1 MKRPMRALIPFVA
14 IVLLAAACSGGDD
27 DSTEIADTGGT
38 AGGGDAATATVADIA
53 TATTQLAPDD
63 AGLQI
68 DRGGE
73 INIGIV
79 AESTGWY
86 PPSAETSFSAGFLVM
101 DALYDRWFEQT
112 GSGEII
118 PMIAAERATPNDD
131 ASQWTMKIR
140 PGILFHDGTAV
151 NAAAAVDMVAQWK
164 EGPFGSNV
172 TIDTAEALD
181 EYTIEYTLIAPDP
194 AFEQSLAGVSTG
206 AVFSPTAGRAFGPE
220 DSVEH
225 PVGTGPFM
233 FESWTRDSEMVVVRN
248 PSYWRSAPDGGT
260 LPYLD
265 RIRFRVLPDGTARRA
280 SLEAGDLQITTQ
292 GGPDGGEAL
301 VQAGFVPYEY
311 IGNGAALNIYNTA
324 VAPFDDVRMR
334 RAAAYALDPEQANAL
349 RPANLSGVNVVRT
362 QYFSTTSQWYD
373 EAAGADYA
381 VFDLDEAVRLY
392 DEYINDPARSDGRAV
407 GEPVSFVYDC
417 TTEPVNLDTAQL
429 FQQEWSDIG
438 MDVEIRTTEQAA
450 YITKVVG
457 TESEPLFQGDFQIGC
472 WADGNEEDPLQIF
485 RTRYGANEVLNWT
498 NYNTPEIDA
507 QIEILRGIDP
517 DARKAA
523 AAEISRI
530 TAEAMTVDWWSSGS
544 NLVLAVPELRGLE
557 TYTFP
562 DGEVGTRR
570 SGGRVWWHE
579 VWLEGAQPLTDIP
592 TGFVPIPEVPV
603 TTTTTLPPEPE
614 TGGPRDDV
622 LAAMPAPPAG
632 LTLGNTDPPLADL
645 CPGITVLDGI
655 APISATSQ
663 SYTGDP
669 TLGPFAAVNIY
680 ELAPGEVDTIIG
692 RYDQAVTDCAEYSTT
707 VDGAAVEAGITT
719 RDLGSHGDST
729 SGYGLVGT
737 VDGFAIDTD
746 IVLIRTG
753 DNLAIVTALY
763 VLAPADGGV
772 VTPLAEGAA
781 GILAGLG

>member
-1 MKRPMRALIPFVA
+1 MKRPTRALIPLVA
-14 IVLLAAACSGGDD
+14 ITLMAAACSGGDD
-27 DSTEIADTGGT
+27 DSADTSGT
-38 AGGGDAATATVADIA
+38 TGAGDAVTTTVADIA
-53 TATTQLAPDD
+53 TATTQVAPDD
-63 AGLQI
+63 TGLRI

-73 INIGIV
+73 ISVGIV

-86 PPSAETSFSAGFLVM
+86 PPSAETSFSAGFLVL
-101 DALYDRWFEQT
+101 DALYDRWFDQT

-118 PMIAAERATPNDD
+118 PMIAAERATPNED

-140 PGILFHDGTAV
+140 PGILFHDGTEV

-172 TIDTAEALD
+172 TIETAEALD
-181 EYTIEYTLIAPDP
+181 EYTVEYTLVAPDP

-206 AVFSPTAGRAFGPE
+206 AVFSPTAGRAFGPD

-233 FESWTRDSEMVVVRN
+233 FESWTRDSEVVVVRN
-248 PSYWRSAPDGGT
+248 PNYWRSAPDGGT

-280 SLEAGDLQITTQ
+280 SLEAGDLQIATQ
-292 GGPDGGEAL
+292 GGPDGGQAL
-301 VQAGFVPYEY
+301 VDAGFVPYEY
-311 IGNGAALNIYNTA
+311 IGNGAGLNIYNTA

-334 RAAAYALDPEQANAL
+334 RAAAYALDPEQATAL

-392 DEYINDPARSDGRAV
+392 DEYVNDPARSDGRAV
-407 GEPVSFVYDC
+407 GEPVSFTYDC
-417 TTEPVNLDTAQL
+417 NTDPANLDTAQL
-429 FQQEWSDIG
+429 FQQEWGDIG

-472 WADGNEEDPLQIF
+472 WADGSEDDPLQIF

-507 QIEILRGIDP
+507 QIEILRGLDP
-517 DARKAA
+517 AARKAA

-530 TAEAMTVDWWSSGS
+530 TAEAMTVDWWASGS
-544 NLVLAVPELRGLE
+544 NLVLTVPELRGLE
-557 TYTFP
+557 TYTYP
-562 DGEVGTRR
+562 DGEVGARR
-570 SGGRVWWHE
+570 GAGRVWWHE

-592 TGFVPIPEVPV
+592 TGFIPIPEVPV
-603 TTTTTLPPEPE
+603 TTTTALPPEPE

-622 LAAMPAPPAG
+622 LAAMPAPPDG
-632 LTLGNTDPPLADL
+632 MTPGNTDPPLADL
-645 CPGITVLDGI
+645 CPGLTTLDGI
-655 APISATSQ
+655 DPISATFQ
-663 SYTGDP
+663 AYTGDP
-669 TLGPFAAVNIY
+669 TLGPFAQINIY
-680 ELAPGEVDTIIG
+680 ELAAGDADVIIG
-692 RYDQAVTDCAEYSTT
+692 RYDQALTDCAQYSTT
-707 VDGAAVEAGITT
+707 SDSGPVEAGFTT
-719 RDLGSHGDST
+719 RDLGSFGES
-729 SGYGLVGT
+729 SNGYAVVGT
-737 VDGFAIDTD
+737 VGGFAIDTD
-746 IVLIRTG
+746 IVVIKTG

-763 VLAPADGGV
+763 VLAAADGGI